1 MSLSPP
7 PPQVPTPQAPLPQRR
22 RAVRGRVLAIA
33 AGVAVVAGL
42 VGFGGS
48 GVLDGPASRAD
59 SMTTAAEKSE
69 PDGDSKP
76 GGTEP
81 SRAADAAA
89 VPAIRGVKSW
99 DATKLTRNHVTR
111 EVHYPMTPPVGGDHN
126 PTWMNCD
133 GDVYKTPLA
142 DVNAVHS
149 LEHGAVWIT
158 YNGSASTDAVRKLA
172 DRVRATS
179 FTLLS
184 PYPGQSGA
192 LMLSAWG
199 KQLTVDGPDDARV
212 DRFLAAYVQGP
223 QTPEPGA
230 PCTGGLAAPR

>member
-1 MSLSPP
+1 MSMPSQPDQVQTPP
-7 PPQVPTPQAPLPQRR
+7 APLPQRR
-22 RAVRGRVLAIA
+22 RAGPGRLAAIA
-33 AGVAVVAGL
+33 VGVAVVAGL

-48 GVLDGPASRAD
+48 EVLDGPGSRDGLAS
-59 SMTTAAEKSE
+59 AAAA
-69 PDGDSKP
+69 DSKP
-76 GGTEP
+76 GGTDP
-81 SRAADAAA
+81 ALAAGTAAGPA
-89 VPAIRGVKSW
+89 VEGEKSW
-99 DATKLTRNHVTR
+99 DARKLTRNHVTH

-158 YNGSASTDAVRKLA
+158 YNADASAGAVRKLA
-172 DRVRATS
+172 ARVRATS
-179 FTLLS
+179 YTLLS

-192 LMLSAWG
+192 IMLSAWG
-199 KQLTVDGPDDARV
+199 KQLTVEGPDDERV
-212 DRFLAAYVQGP
+212 GRFLAAYVQGP

>member
-1 MSLSPP
+1 MSLPP
-7 PPQVPTPQAPLPQRR
+7 QPPQVQTHPAPLPQRR
-22 RAVRGRVLAIA
+22 RAGRGRLVAIA
-33 AGVAVVAGL
+33 VGVAVVAGL

-48 GVLDGPASRAD
+48 TLLAGPGSRAGL
-59 SMTTAAEKSE
+59 MAAAAA
-69 PDGDSKP
+69 DSKP
-76 GGTEP
+76 GGTDP
-81 SRAADAAA
+81 ARAGGTASGQ
-89 VPAIRGVKSW
+89 AIEGEKSW
-99 DATKLTRNHVTR
+99 DARKLTRNHVTR
-111 EVHYPMTPPVGGDHN
+111 AVHYPMTPPVGGDHN

-158 YNGSASTDAVRKLA
+158 YNGSASKAAVRKLA
-172 DRVRATS
+172 GRVGATP

-192 LMLSAWG
+192 ITLSAWG
-199 KQLTVDGPDDARV
+199 KQLTVDGPDDERV
-212 DRFLAAYVQGP
+212 GRFLAAHVQGP